1 MGRTKDSITTILDTL
16 RGGHNALVI
25 GPPGGGKSETVAGP
39 VMEGLAEFLRVPVSE
54 LSLTDLRPCYMDPI
68 DYRGYP
74 FPDVANKTTT
84 WLMPEFLPKTGPGI
98 LLIEEIPNAPQAHHY
113 ALFQLCQ
120 ERRLGD
126 YILPH
131 DVYIVATGNRKTDG
145 CGVKRMPSSF
155 GNRFTQVDFETDP
168 KDWQEWA
175 RAHGVDYRIIAATNY
190 LPELLTE
197 WDGMIDGPQSSP
209 RSLAAF
215 SDILVANKYRV
226 TATADVGGKDSYQ
239 TPRYDSDSQRA
250 FRAAK
255 GTIGEIDA
263 AQLIGFL
270 ALFDLIPAIP
280 EILANPEGVPIPD
293 RVDLKFATIAALQKK
308 VGRDDIKNALIY
320 VDRFKDDCFRAIF
333 GTDFGTINPNSAHK
347 TMPFI
352 EWIEKNS
359 NLFRVDNTPG
369 MG

>member
-1 MGRTKDSITTILDTL
+1 MGRTKDTITTILDIL
-16 RGGHNALVI
+16 RGGKNALVT
-25 GPPGGGKSETVAGP
+25 GSPGGGKSEVATGP
-39 VMEGLAEFLRVPVSE
+39 VIEGLAEFLKIPVSE
-54 LSLTDLRPCYMDPI
+54 MSLTDLRPCYMDPI

-74 FPDVANKTTT
+74 FPDVTNKTTT
-84 WLMPEFLPKTGPGI
+84 WLMPDFLPKTGPGL
-98 LLIEEIPNAPQAHHY
+98 LLIEEISSAPQAHHF
-113 ALFQLCQ
+113 ALYQLCQ

-126 YILPH
+126 YVLP
-131 DVYIVATGNRKTDG
+131 DDIFIVATGNRKTDG
-145 CGVKRMPSSF
+145 CGVKRMPTAF
-155 GNRFTQVDFETDP
+155 LNRFGSVEFEIDP
-168 KDWQEWA
+168 EDWKEWA
-175 RAHGVDYRIIAATNY
+175 IGHGIDYRIIAATNY

-215 SDILVANKYRV
+215 SDILVANKYNI
-226 TATADVGGKDSYQ
+226 TATADVGGRGSYE

-255 GTIGEIDA
+255 AHIGEIDA

-280 EILANPEGVPIPD
+280 EILANPEGVPVPD
-293 RVDLKFATIAALQKK
+293 RVDVKFATIAALQKN

-320 VDRFKDDCFRAIF
+320 VDRFPDPFRAIF
-333 GTDFGTINPNSAHK
+333 GTDFGKINAKSAHK